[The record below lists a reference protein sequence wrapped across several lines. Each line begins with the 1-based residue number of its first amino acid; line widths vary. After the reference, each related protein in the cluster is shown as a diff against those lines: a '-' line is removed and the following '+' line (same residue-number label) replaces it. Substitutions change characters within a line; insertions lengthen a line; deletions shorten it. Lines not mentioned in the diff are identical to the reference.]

1 MTKPQFLGFTI
12 LMGTKTQ
19 IGEQPILL
27 NRFKSWQRQ
36 QQQEM
41 RGILQVLEGAIY
53 PDSLISMVGSGD
65 FVQELFSSSMEKH
78 DRGTK
83 ETSLEGHRWDGAR
96 EGRVWGIKRKA
107 RWGGGAGFTL
117 GRVWATRM
125 KTVYLIEQWLPF
137 HLCRNFT
144 WKKFIRKIDE
154 EPEVGWDLSSS
165 VSLSTNR
172 QLLAMGPILST
183 SHVLAHLILITL

>member
-19 IGEQPILL
+19 TGEQPILL

-41 RGILQVLEGAIY
+41 RGILQVLKGAIY

-83 ETSLEGHRWDGAR
+83 ETSLEGHR
-96 EGRVWGIKRKA
+96 
-107 RWGGGAGFTL
+107 
-117 GRVWATRM
+117 
-125 KTVYLIEQWLPF
+125 
-137 HLCRNFT
+137 
-144 WKKFIRKIDE
+144 
-154 EPEVGWDLSSS
+154 
-165 VSLSTNR
+165 
-172 QLLAMGPILST
+172 
-183 SHVLAHLILITL
+183 